1 MGKQRKARRRSLR
14 PPLSLLDKSIYWAG
28 FLVSLVFAGALY
40 IFILRL
46 LDIIAFRDPSVIAY
60 KSHGTPFVYNTVF
73 IIPWVKSVHFYSL
86 LLGEPEAHLR
96 QPENPLRRDA
106 EGKRLLSYIR
116 SETETCPYLTVP
128 KSPSPPDSAVM
139 ADRSAFYF
147 SDRFFRSFRPCLSNA
162 GAPYHKL

>member
-28 FLVSLVFAGALY
+28 VLSVTRFRGCIVYLY
-40 IFILRL
+40 SPTFGHHCFPRSFCYRL
-46 LDIIAFRDPSVIAY
+46 QKPW
-60 KSHGTPFVYNTVF
+60 HPFVYNTVF

-139 ADRSAFYF
+139 ADRSAFCF